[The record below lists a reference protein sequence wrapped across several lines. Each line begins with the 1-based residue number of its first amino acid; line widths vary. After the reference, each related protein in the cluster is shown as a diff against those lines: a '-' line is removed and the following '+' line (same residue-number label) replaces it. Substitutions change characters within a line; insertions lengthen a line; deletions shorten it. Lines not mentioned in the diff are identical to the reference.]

1 MQNKLI
7 FTTLCYIEQDGKY
20 LMLHRNKKKDDINKN
35 KYIGIGG
42 HLEHGE
48 TPEECIV
55 RETLEETGLKLEN
68 PVLRGMITFVMDEVT
83 EHSFLYTC
91 DAFSGSIHVC
101 TEGELEW
108 IEKDKV
114 LEVPLWEGDKI
125 FLPLLGTEERFFNL
139 KLVYEKDVLKESKLT
154 FNGE

>member
-1 MQNKLI
+1 
-7 FTTLCYIEQDGKY
+7 
-20 LMLHRNKKKDDINKN
+20 MLHRNKKKDDINKN

-91 DAFSGSIHVC
+91 DTFSGSIHVC
-101 TEGELEW
+101 TEGELVW

>member
-48 TPEECIV
+48 TPEECII

-91 DAFSGSIHVC
+91 DAFSGCIHVC
-101 TEGELEW
+101 TEGELVW

-114 LEVPLWEGDKI
+114 LEVPLWEGDRI

>member
-1 MQNKLI
+1 
-7 FTTLCYIEQDGKY
+7 
-20 LMLHRNKKKDDINKN
+20 MLHRNKKKDDINKN

>member
-1 MQNKLI
+1 
-7 FTTLCYIEQDGKY
+7 
-20 LMLHRNKKKDDINKN
+20 MLHRNKKKDDINKN

-83 EHSFLYTC
+83 EHSFL
-91 DAFSGSIHVC
+91 
-101 TEGELEW
+101 
-108 IEKDKV
+108 
-114 LEVPLWEGDKI
+114 
-125 FLPLLGTEERFFNL
+125 
-139 KLVYEKDVLKESKLT
+139 
-154 FNGE
+154 

>member
-1 MQNKLI
+1 
-7 FTTLCYIEQDGKY
+7 
-20 LMLHRNKKKDDINKN
+20 MLHRNKKKDDINKN

-91 DAFSGSIHVC
+91 DAFSGRIHVC
-101 TEGELEW
+101 TEGELVW

-114 LEVPLWEGDKI
+114 LEVPLWEGDRI

>member
-48 TPEECIV
+48 PPEECIV

-68 PVLRGMITFVMDEVT
+68 PVLRGMISFVMDEVT

-101 TEGELEW
+101 TEGELVW